1 MLFRSVFVFFFFSY
15 DCRRCV
21 DRLIDYYR
29 IDTVTARRVCT
40 RETGET
46 PGVFGAQTDEEV
58 CETLDTRAERSGARE
73 LHGGVEGA
81 SRPRE
86 EH

>member
-1 MLFRSVFVFFFFSY
+1 MIVDYASI
-15 DCRRCV
+15 
-21 DRLIDYYR
+21 DRLIISYR
-29 IDTVTARRVCT
+29 YGYGTSCVYT
-40 RETGET
+40 RNGET
-46 PGVFGAQTDEEV
+46 PGAFGAQTDEEV
-58 CETLDTRAERSGARE
+58 CKTLETYAERSGARE